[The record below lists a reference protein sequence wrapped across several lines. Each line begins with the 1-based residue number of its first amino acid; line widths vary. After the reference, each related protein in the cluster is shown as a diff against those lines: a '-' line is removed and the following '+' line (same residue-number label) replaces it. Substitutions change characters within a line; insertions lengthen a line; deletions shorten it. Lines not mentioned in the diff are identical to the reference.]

1 MIKNKFKVVKEIVYP
16 DHYQYK
22 KNDLK
27 KIINLA
33 KKMNAKIITSE
44 KDYDKIRLLNYKNII
59 FLKINLLINDKK
71 KLLNF
76 IKSKFYEKN

>member
-1 MIKNKFKVVKEIVYP
+1 MIKNKFKVVKEIIYP

-22 KNDLK
+22 NSDIK
-27 KIINLA
+27 KINNLA

-44 KDYDKIRLLNYKNII
+44 KDYVKIRLLNYKNIN

-71 KLLNF
+71 NLLNF
-76 IKSKFYEKN
+76 IKAKFYEKN

>member
-1 MIKNKFKVVKEIVYP
+1 
-16 DHYQYK
+16 
-22 KNDLK
+22 
-27 KIINLA
+27 
-33 KKMNAKIITSE
+33 MNAKIITSE
-44 KDYDKIRLLNYKNII
+44 KDYVKIRLLNYKNIN